1 MGAQMDDKTR
11 ALCRLYRFPP
21 AGTPRMSY
29 TKIAKL
35 VRNKNGKRLTTEGIR
50 QSVLNFN
57 VDKQPRGRKAG
68 WVWDVKARLRKN
80 SADKRR
86 LYILESGLLILDFRL

>member
-1 MGAQMDDKTR
+1 MGDKTR

-21 AGTPRMSY
+21 AGTPKMSY

-35 VRNKNGKRLTTEGIR
+35 VQNKSGKRLTPEGIR

-57 VDKQPRGRKAG
+57 VDKQPRGRKTG
-68 WVWDVKARLRKN
+68 WWWDVKAHLSN
-80 SADKRR
+80 TSADERR
-86 LYILESGLLILDFRL
+86 FYNLDSGLLILDFRF